1 VAPLPSVPKR
11 NKGDE
16 DAALRRFQQEIVR
29 IVGKV
34 VSERDYPRLAKERG
48 WQGSPM
54 IRVEIGEDGKLKLVA
69 VAKTSGFSLL
79 DERAVSKIKEIRLP
93 KIPEEFRDR
102 AFGVDVPFKFWL
114 RDRDKDK

>member
-1 VAPLPSVPKR
+1 VAVAPLPSVPKR
-11 NKGDE
+11 SKGDE

-48 WQGSPM
+48 WEGSPL
-54 IRVEIGEDGKLKLVA
+54 IRVEIGEDGKLRLVD
-69 VAKTSGFSLL
+69 VAKSSGFPLL
-79 DERAVSKIKEIRLP
+79 DERAASKIKEIRLP

-102 AFGVDVPFKFWL
+102 TFSVDVPFKFSL
-114 RDRDKDK
+114 RDRGK